1 MKIVFA
7 TNNEHKLSE
16 IRSILKDKIEVLSL
30 SDIDCHVDIPETGE
44 TLEENALQKAQYIYD
59 HYHMDVFADDTG
71 LEVEAL
77 GGAPGVHTARYADEV
92 DHDAEANTRKLLRE
106 MAPFDNRKARFR
118 TAIALII
125 SQHSTLNTQLFEGIV
140 NGEITREKR
149 GEKGFGYDPVFIP
162 EGYNETFAELGVD
175 VKNQISHRAR
185 AVQKLVKYL
194 STLLLC
200 LFTLLPLNA
209 QIGTWRNYLA
219 YSEVQNICAADGELF
234 VQASNALYT
243 YNLNDQSITT
253 YDKVNGLSDTYIT
266 HIKWNSTAKRLLII
280 YQNQNMDLMD
290 LKGNVTN
297 ISDLHNKL
305 MIGDKTVNSIRMDG
319 IYAYL
324 VCGFGIV
331 KVNMQRAEIADS
343 YTPNHPEYPT
353 SLPAED
359 NSDFDKYIDLVKTL
373 KPGGPHTNHFGFM
386 IFNYNRLYSCN
397 GDYNNS
403 SPIQILNNNE
413 WTIYQYEDISEQTG
427 VSFQGSFC
435 LDIDPSNIDHV
446 FAGSRNGLYEYLNG
460 KFVKYYDKSN
470 SPIEPFDGVNKD
482 YQLVTGTKY
491 DQQGNLW
498 VLNSSAP
505 NTALIKYSNGTF
517 TKLNH
522 SELMK
527 LNRGN
532 IKNRSNGELS
542 KIIIDSKGKMWFVNN
557 NWVLPAIYQYNTDND
572 EIIAYESIV
581 NQDGTRLY
589 IQEGI
594 RCVAE
599 DLEHNIWV
607 GTSVGPVMLESSEIA
622 NGGNTFTQI
631 KVPRNDGTNYAD
643 YLLANIDISSIAID
657 GGNRKWIGTFN
668 NGVYL
673 ISADNIT
680 QVQHFT
686 ANNSPLLSDMITSI
700 AINHASG
707 EVFFGTDKG
716 LCSYISDATAP
727 ANEMTEDNV
736 YAYPNPVTPD
746 YNGLIT
752 IVGLSYDADVK
763 ILSTNGSIIA
773 EGRSTGG
780 TFTWN
785 GCDQKGRRV
794 ASGVYMVA
802 TATSK
807 GEKGIV
813 CKIAIVR

>member
-1 MKIVFA
+1 MKKIIIV
-7 TNNEHKLSE
+7 
-16 IRSILKDKIEVLSL
+16 
-30 SDIDCHVDIPETGE
+30 
-44 TLEENALQKAQYIYD
+44 
-59 HYHMDVFADDTG
+59 
-71 LEVEAL
+71 
-77 GGAPGVHTARYADEV
+77 
-92 DHDAEANTRKLLRE
+92 LL
-106 MAPFDNRKARFR
+106 M
-118 TAIALII
+118 
-125 SQHSTLNTQLFEGIV
+125 SIV
-140 NGEITREKR
+140 NC
-149 GEKGFGYDPVFIP
+149 
-162 EGYNETFAELGVD
+162 
-175 VKNQISHRAR
+175 Q
-185 AVQKLVKYL
+185 L
-194 STLLLC
+194 SIC
-200 LFTLLPLNA
+200 

-219 YSEVQNICAADGELF
+219 YSDIQQIRAAGNDNLF
-234 VQASNALYT
+234 VLASNALYQ
-243 YNLNDQSITT
+243 YNKTDQSIYT
-253 YDKVNGLSDTYIT
+253 YDKTNGLSDTYIT
-266 HIKWNSTAKRLLII
+266 NICWCPQAKRLIAV
-280 YQNQNMDLMD
+280 YQNSNIDLID
-290 LKGNVTN
+290 LKGNITN
-297 ISDLHNKL
+297 ISDLYNKL
-305 MIGDKTVNSIRMDG
+305 MTGDKTVSSIRMDG

-324 VCGFGIV
+324 ICGFGIV
-331 KVNMQRAEIADS
+331 KINMQRAEISGS

-359 NSDFDKYIDLVKTL
+359 NSDYDKYINLVKTL

-386 IFNYNRLYSCN
+386 LFDYNRLYTCN
-397 GDYNNS
+397 GDYNYS

-505 NTALIKYSNGTF
+505 TTALMKYANGTF
-517 TKLNH
+517 TKLSH

-527 LNRGN
+527 LNRGD

-542 KIIIDSKGKMWFVNN
+542 KIIIDSKGRLWFVNN

-581 NQDGTRLY
+581 NQDGTRLN

-607 GTSVGPVMLESSEIA
+607 GTSVGPVMLENSEIES
-622 NGGNTFTQI
+622 GGNTFTQI

-643 YLLANIDISSIAID
+643 YLLTNIDISSIAID
-657 GGNRKWIGTFN
+657 GANRKWIGTFS

-673 ISADNIT
+673 ISADNMT

-686 ANNSPLLSDMITSI
+686 TDNSSLLSNMVTSI

-716 LCSYISDATAP
+716 LCSYISDATET
-727 ANEMTEDNV
+727 NTEMTTDNV
-736 YAYPNPVTPD
+736 WAYPNPVEPG
-746 YNGLIT
+746 YNGPIT
-752 IVGLSYDADVK
+752 ITGLSFNADVK
-763 ILSTNGSIIA
+763 ILSANGAIVN
-773 EGRSTGG
+773 EGHSNGG
-780 TFTWN
+780 TYVWD

-802 TATSK
+802 TATNK
-807 GEKGIV
+807 GEKGTV
-813 CKIAIVR
+813 CKIAIVN